1 MRTVSLSVRAGLAP
15 DTCMRIEQ
23 KGRVPGVDIVERL
36 ARVLQ
41 ISPGWLAYAPLQEV
55 TPEAASSSM
64 QEGAPLLCAKMGA
77 RLRALRQERG
87 LSLRA
92 LAEVVELTAGGIG
105 SVETGRTLPSVAT
118 AEALARG
125 LGVSPGWL
133 AYGEGPQVLP
143 RAPRKGA
150 DPPK

>member
-1 MRTVSLSVRAGLAP
+1 
-15 DTCMRIEQ
+15 MRIEQ
-23 KGRVPGVDIVERL
+23 EGRVPGVDIVERL
-36 ARVLQ
+36 AEVLR

-55 TPEAASSSM
+55 TPETTSASR
-64 QEGAPLLCAKMGA
+64 QEGAPLLCAEMGA

-92 LAEVVELTAGGIG
+92 LAEVAGLTAGGIG
-105 SVETGRTLPSVAT
+105 SIETGRTLPSVAT

-133 AYGEGPQVLP
+133 VYREGPQVVP
-143 RAPRKGA
+143 RAPRRRKGVGWRA
-150 DPPK
+150 RRVP